1 MSELA
6 LFSKGLPAHLKAL
19 ELDDTTK
26 ALMGGGGGDSKRIS
40 IEGGVWRMMVNGK
53 EVAQNE
59 DRSMNVVIVAAAPK
73 VSRMFYAGTYKK
85 GVVSSPD
92 CWSADGEQPDAK
104 ANQPQSKKCA
114 DCPQNVKG
122 SGQGDTRACRFQ
134 QRLAVVLENDV
145 AGDVYQLTL
154 PSTSIFGAGE
164 NGKWPLQTYAKMVA
178 SKGVP
183 ITSVVTEMRFDTSSS
198 TPKLTFKPARYLET
212 EEFNSALEQG
222 KSPAAIKAITMT
234 VAQAD
239 GVKGAEG
246 KTTESD
252 EFDEAPAPA
261 KAKGFTAKKQDA
273 DDEVE
278 EASPEP
284 VKRAS
289 KKEEAPAPKKDLSK
303 ILDEWDDE

>member
-1 MSELA
+1 MSDLA
-6 LFSKGLPAHLKAL
+6 LLNKNLPAHLKAI
-19 ELDDTTK
+19 ELDATTK
-26 ALMGGGGGDSKRIS
+26 ALMGGGGGDNKRIS
-40 IEGGVWRMMVNGK
+40 IEGGVWKMMVNGK
-53 EVAQNE
+53 EVAKNE
-59 DRSMNVVIVAAAPK
+59 DRTMNVVIVAAAPK
-73 VSRMFYAGTYKK
+73 KSRTFYAAAYKK
-85 GVVSSPD
+85 GVVASPD

-104 ANQPQSKKCA
+104 ANSPQSKKCG

-212 EEFNSALEQG
+212 DEFNSAIEQG

-246 KTTESD
+246 KDTESD
-252 EFDEAPAPA
+252 EFDEAPASTKANNTAA
-261 KAKGFTAKKQDA
+261 KVKAAEA
-273 DDEVE
+273 DSD
-278 EASPEP
+278 EP
-284 VKRAS
+284 VKRVS
-289 KKEEAPAPKKDLSK
+289 KKEDAPAPKKDVSK